1 MALSDIDRSLLE
13 RCLARKPRSWEE
25 FVDRFVGLVIHVAN
39 HAAQAR
45 SVRLSA
51 DDREDL
57 AAEVFLGLVKDDFA
71 ALRHFRGE
79 SSLATYLTV
88 VARRI
93 VVRRLVEHSSLS
105 RLADATGQAELER
118 SADPGR
124 TPAERVG
131 DRDQLEKLLAKL
143 DAAEAQAVRMFHLEG
158 KSYEEISAGTGLAS
172 GTIGPTLTRARRKM
186 RVGGGDEAA

>member
-1 MALSDIDRSLLE
+1 MALSDIDRSLLD

-93 VVRRLVEHSSLS
+93 VVRRLIEHGALS
-105 RLADATGQAELER
+105 RLTDAAAQGEVER

-124 TPAERVG
+124 SPAERAG
-131 DRDQLEKLLAKL
+131 DRDHLEKLLAKL
-143 DAAEAQAVRMFHLEG
+143 DASEAQAVRMYHLEG

-186 RVGGGDEAA
+186 RVGSGDEAA

>member
-1 MALSDIDRSLLE
+1 MALSDIDRSLLD

-25 FVDRFVGLVIHVAN
+25 FVDRFVGLVMHVAN

-79 SSLATYLTV
+79 CSLATYLAV
-88 VARRI
+88 VSRRI

-105 RLADATGQAELER
+105 RLTDAASQGEVER

-124 TPAERVG
+124 SPAERAG
-131 DRDQLEKLLAKL
+131 DRDQLESLLAKL
-143 DAAEAQAVRMFHLEG
+143 DASEAQAVRMFHLEG
-158 KSYEEISAGTGLAS
+158 KSYEEISAGTGLSS

-186 RVGGGDEAA
+186 RVGSGDEAA

>member
-93 VVRRLVEHSSLS
+93 VVRRLVEHGSLS
-105 RLADATGQAELER
+105 RLSDAASQAELER
-118 SADPGR
+118 SADTSR
-124 TPAERVG
+124 SSTERVQ
-131 DRDQLEKLLAKL
+131 DRDHLEKLLAKL

-172 GTIGPTLTRARRKM
+172 NTIGPTLTRARRKM
-186 RVGGGDEAA
+186 RVGGADEAA

>member
-39 HAAQAR
+39 HVAQAR

-71 ALRHFRGE
+71 ALRHF
-79 SSLATYLTV
+79 
-88 VARRI
+88 
-93 VVRRLVEHSSLS
+93 
-105 RLADATGQAELER
+105 
-118 SADPGR
+118 PW
-124 TPAERVG
+124 
-131 DRDQLEKLLAKL
+131 
-143 DAAEAQAVRMFHLEG
+143 
-158 KSYEEISAGTGLAS
+158 
-172 GTIGPTLTRARRKM
+172 
-186 RVGGGDEAA
+186 